1 VGFGRSTLLLL
12 TATMLARVLVAP
24 KFVIDSLWLVTY
36 MRLLMV
42 LPPSGLAATVRAA
55 ARSR

>member
-1 VGFGRSTLLLL
+1 
-12 TATMLARVLVAP
+12 MLARVLVAP